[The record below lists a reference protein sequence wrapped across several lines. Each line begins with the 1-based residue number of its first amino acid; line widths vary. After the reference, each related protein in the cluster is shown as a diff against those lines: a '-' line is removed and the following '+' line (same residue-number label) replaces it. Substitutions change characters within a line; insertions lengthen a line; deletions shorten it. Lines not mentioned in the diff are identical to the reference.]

1 MEILVCIKQVPD
13 DSVEISLDEATGKPA
28 LDGVTPVVNAF
39 DTYAEEMAVRLKE
52 AVGESEVTVVSIGDD
67 SVKNSLKNCLAVG
80 ADHAY
85 LVKYDEAEK
94 LDSAAVAKLLAKAK
108 SDIEAAEGKTF
119 DLVFC
124 GMESTDYAAS
134 QTGLLLAAKLNV
146 PAVVEAADGKAVI
159 KQETETGYN
168 EIESSLPCV
177 VTIQKPNYDPRYP
190 TIKSKM
196 AARKKPIGELE
207 TGDVPASSMEVVKVY
222 APAKRQAGVK
232 IKAESPEEAVAEA
245 MKLIAD
251 AKVL

>member
-94 LDSAAVAKLLAKAK
+94 LDGAAVAKLLAKAK
-108 SDIEAAEGKTF
+108 TDIEAAEGKTF

-124 GMESTDYAAS
+124 GKESTDYAAS
-134 QTGLLLAAKLNV
+134 QTGLLLAAQLNV
-146 PAVVEAADGKAVI
+146 PVV
-159 KQETETGYN
+159 
-168 EIESSLPCV
+168 
-177 VTIQKPNYDPRYP
+177 
-190 TIKSKM
+190 
-196 AARKKPIGELE
+196 
-207 TGDVPASSMEVVKVY
+207 
-222 APAKRQAGVK
+222 
-232 IKAESPEEAVAEA
+232 
-245 MKLIAD
+245 
-251 AKVL
+251 AKVVAVEKQPSNRKQRSDTMRSKLHCHVL